1 MNVHNLIKERK
12 KNEFKCDNCDK
23 AYGDNKQLKRHF
35 KSVHEGWKHYCNLCG
50 KSFSYVESL
59 KRHRDGHNQKFE
71 CNACP
76 KVYPIKDCLSRHVK
90 NCHPDLRNTDSNSQN
105 FLEPNISKIEEDNT
119 TFQRGSWIVQLER
132 INVSKYKLR

>member
-1 MNVHNLIKERK
+1 MKIIHKVK

-23 AYGDNKQLKRHF
+23 VYSNKFHLKRHF
-35 KSVHEGWKHYCNLCG
+35 DSVHEGWKYYCNLCG
-50 KSFSYVESL
+50 KSFSL
-59 KRHRDGHNQKFE
+59 KQGLQKHRDGHNQKFE

-90 NCHPDLRNTDSNSQN
+90 NCHPELRNTDHSIPKQSLEENS
-105 FLEPNISKIEEDNT
+105 SVTEEDNKA
-119 TFQRGSWIVQLER
+119 FQRGSWIVQLER